1 MTSSYVIRN
10 CRPQGEAQSPGVYV
24 VSEYQAGGTLR
35 QLLNSTTLVLP
46 WKLRLAMVADVAK
59 ALHYMHIKGV
69 THGAV
74 RSASVLVDLNGRL
87 RLSDVGLARR
97 FSDAPR
103 ADDSRYAA
111 PEALTN
117 AVFSPQGDAFSFG
130 VLLWEIMH
138 RRDAPFRRSD
148 DNYSA
153 EALLEW
159 PNPEGAMPELPLL
172 LARCLAHEAAARPTF
187 DDIVPR
193 VRAMTVLAKE

>member
-1 MTSSYVIRN
+1 
-10 CRPQGEAQSPGVYV
+10 VYAV
-24 VSEYQAGGTLR
+24 TEYQAGGTLR

-59 ALHYMHIKGV
+59 AVHYLHEKGV
-69 THGAV
+69 THGAI
-74 RSASVLVDLNGRL
+74 RSASALVDLNGRL

-97 FSDAPR
+97 YSNAPR

-117 AVFSPQGDAFSFG
+117 AVYSPPGDAFSFG

-138 RRDAPFRRSD
+138 RRDAPFRRAD

-159 PNPEGAMPELPLL
+159 PTPEGAMPELPLL
-172 LARCLAHEAAARPTF
+172 LARCLAHDAAARPGF

-193 VRAMTVLAKE
+193 VRAMLVTSK